1 MSPRGEAHSHDDSI
15 GRLLI
20 LVKTKGVSLEF
31 FNFIIIQHSE
41 ENNSQ
46 QKHDEI
52 NNFFD
57 YNLDRAGF
65 SDKTI
70 LFMPFCRI
78 KRS

>member
-1 MSPRGEAHSHDDSI
+1 MSPRGEAHSHNDSI

-57 YNLDRAGF
+57 YNLDDWFFR
-65 SDKTI
+65 
-70 LFMPFCRI
+70 
-78 KRS
+78 